1 MKQTH
6 KPITKKNL
14 KKVKKILRDL
24 EQNRRIVKVR
34 KIDPQSEEGQLMRNF
49 PYPKIAEIKHEMC
62 TSCFPCRLRR
72 MDVINLI
79 HDLANTLR
87 DDNVKPT
94 PYYSSW
100 NFDINE

>member
-1 MKQTH
+1 MNQTH

-49 PYPKIAEIKHEMC
+49 PYPMIAEIKYIE
-62 TSCFPCRLRR
+62 TEIPCRLRR

-87 DDNVKPT
+87 NDNVKPT